1 MLPHPVAHSIG
12 LLLGDTPFC
21 MRITT
26 QVTSDMYM
34 SWLCKNYM
42 TIYNYWPPL
51 SIDCNFEAQ
60 AILTL
65 NSQDPISNS
74 PY

>member
-26 QVTSDMYM
+26 QVTLDMYM
-34 SWLCKNYM
+34 SFYCAKIARHF
-42 TIYNYWPPL
+42 TIIDLLYLLVVILKHEL
-51 SIDCNFEAQ
+51 S
-60 AILTL
+60 
-65 NSQDPISNS
+65 
-74 PY
+74 